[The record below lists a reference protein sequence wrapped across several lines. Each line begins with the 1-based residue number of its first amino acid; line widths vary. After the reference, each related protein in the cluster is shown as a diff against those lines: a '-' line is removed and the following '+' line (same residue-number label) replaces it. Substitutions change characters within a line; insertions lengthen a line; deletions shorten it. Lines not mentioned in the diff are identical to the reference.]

1 MKNVVVAVGGSL
13 LRPEIEERSSW
24 LEDLAELV
32 KEHISSGIR
41 LGIVVGGGSPARESI
56 QLVENIINDVLA
68 LDRIGISATR
78 LNASIIKEVFQ
89 NSGINVSNKIPDDIA
104 QAVIM
109 MEKYDVVVMGGTLP
123 GHTTDKVAI
132 ELAISTNSEK
142 CIIATNVNK
151 VYDKDP
157 RKNENAKSF
166 DEMSIHDLQKIVGPA
181 KHAKAGASQV
191 VDPVGVSLAVES
203 NLTLNILDGRKVKN
217 IKNAIEGNIFQGT
230 IVKGD

>member
-13 LRPEIEERSSW
+13 LRPEVAERSSW

-32 KEHISSGIR
+32 KEQVSSGVR
-41 LGIVVGGGSPARESI
+41 FGIVVGGGSPARESI
-56 QLVENIINDVLA
+56 QLVESIIDDVLA

-78 LNASIIKEVFQ
+78 LNASIIKEIFQ
-89 NSGINVSNKIPDDIA
+89 NSGINVPEKIPNDVSR
-104 QAVIM
+104 AVIL

-151 VYDKDP
+151 VYDEDP
-157 RKNENAKSF
+157 RKNKNAKSF
-166 DEMSIHDLQKIVGPA
+166 DEMSIHELQEIVGPA

-191 VDPVGVSLAVES
+191 VDPIGVSLAVES
-203 NLTLNILDGRKVKN
+203 NLTLNILDGRKMKN
-217 IKNAIEGNIFQGT
+217 IKNAVQGNVFEGT

>member
-1 MKNVVVAVGGSL
+1 MKNVVVAAGGSL

-32 KEHISSGIR
+32 KEQISSGIK

-56 QLVENIINDVLA
+56 QLVEAIISDVLA

-78 LNASIIKEVFQ
+78 LNATIIKEVFQ
-89 NSGINVSNKIPDDIA
+89 NSGINVSDEIPVDIA
-104 QAVIM
+104 QAEIM
-109 MEKYDVVVMGGTLP
+109 MEKNDVVVMGGTLP

-157 RKNENAKSF
+157 RKNKNAKSF
-166 DEMSIHDLQKIVGPA
+166 DEMSIYELQEIVGPA

-191 VDPVGVSLAVES
+191 VDPIGVSLALES
-203 NLTLNILDGRKVKN
+203 NLTLNILDGRNLKN
-217 IKNAIEGNIFQGT
+217 IKNAIQGNVFEGT

>member
-1 MKNVVVAVGGSL
+1 MKNVVVAAGGSL
-13 LRPEIEERSSW
+13 LRPEIEERSGW

-32 KEHISSGIR
+32 KEQISSGIK

-56 QLVENIINDVLA
+56 QLVEAIISDVLA

-78 LNASIIKEVFQ
+78 LNATIIKEVFQ
-89 NSGINVSNKIPDDIA
+89 NSGINVSDEIPVDIA

-109 MEKYDVVVMGGTLP
+109 MEKNDVVVMGGTLP

-157 RKNENAKSF
+157 RKNKNAKSF
-166 DEMSIHDLQKIVGPA
+166 DEMSIYELQEIVGPA

-191 VDPVGVSLAVES
+191 VDPIGVSLALES
-203 NLTLNILDGRKVKN
+203 NLTLNILDGRNLK
-217 IKNAIEGNIFQGT
+217 I
-230 IVKGD
+230 

>member
-1 MKNVVVAVGGSL
+1 MKNVVVAAGGSL

-32 KEHISSGIR
+32 KEQISSGIK

-56 QLVENIINDVLA
+56 QLVEAIISDVLA

-78 LNASIIKEVFQ
+78 LNATIIKEVFQ
-89 NSGINVSNKIPDDIA
+89 NSGINVSDEIPVDIA

-109 MEKYDVVVMGGTLP
+109 MEKNDVVVMGGTLP

-157 RKNENAKSF
+157 RKNKNAKSF
-166 DEMSIHDLQKIVGPA
+166 DEMSIYELQEIVGPA

-191 VDPVGVSLAVES
+191 VDPIGVSLAVES
-203 NLTLNILDGRKVKN
+203 NLTLNILDGRKMKN
-217 IKNAIEGNIFQGT
+217 IKNAFQGNVFEGT

>member
-1 MKNVVVAVGGSL
+1 MKNVVVAAGGSL

-32 KEHISSGIR
+32 KEQISSGIK

-56 QLVENIINDVLA
+56 QLVEAIISDVLA

-78 LNASIIKEVFQ
+78 LNATVIKEVFQ
-89 NSGINVSNKIPDDIA
+89 NSGINVSDEIPVDIA

-109 MEKYDVVVMGGTLP
+109 MEKNDVVVMGGTLP

-157 RKNENAKSF
+157 RKNKNAKSF
-166 DEMSIHDLQKIVGPA
+166 DEMSIYELQEIVGPA

-191 VDPVGVSLAVES
+191 VDPIGVSLALES
-203 NLTLNILDGRKVKN
+203 NLTLNILDGRNLKN
-217 IKNAIEGNIFQGT
+217 IKNAIQGNVFEGT

>member
-1 MKNVVVAVGGSL
+1 MKNVVVAAGGSL

-32 KEHISSGIR
+32 KEQISSGIK

-56 QLVENIINDVLA
+56 QLVEAIISDVLA

-78 LNASIIKEVFQ
+78 LNATIIKEVFQ
-89 NSGINVSNKIPDDIA
+89 NSGINVSDEIPVDIA

-109 MEKYDVVVMGGTLP
+109 MEKNDVVVMGGTLP

-157 RKNENAKSF
+157 RKNKNAKSF
-166 DEMSIHDLQKIVGPA
+166 DEMSIYELQEIVGPA

-191 VDPVGVSLAVES
+191 VDPIGVSLGFR
-203 NLTLNILDGRKVKN
+203 I
-217 IKNAIEGNIFQGT
+217 
-230 IVKGD
+230 

>member
-13 LRPEIEERSSW
+13 LRPEVAERSSW

-32 KEHISSGIR
+32 KEQISSGVR
-41 LGIVVGGGSPARESI
+41 FGIVVGGGSPARESI
-56 QLVENIINDVLA
+56 QLVESIIDDILA

-78 LNASIIKEVFQ
+78 LNASIIKEIFQ
-89 NSGINVSNKIPDDIA
+89 NSGINVPEKIPNDVS
-104 QAVIM
+104 QAVM
-109 MEKYDVVVMGGTLP
+109 LMKRYDVVVMGGTLP

-151 VYDKDP
+151 VYDADP
-157 RKNENAKSF
+157 RKNKNAKSF
-166 DEMSIHDLQKIVGPA
+166 DEMSIHELQEIVGPA
-181 KHAKAGASQV
+181 KHSKAGASQV
-191 VDPVGVSLAVES
+191 VDPIGVYLAVES
-203 NLTLNILDGRKVKN
+203 KLTLNILDGRKIKN
-217 IKNAIEGNIFQGT
+217 IKNAVQGNVFEGT

>member
-32 KEHISSGIR
+32 KDQIASETR

-56 QLVENIINDVLA
+56 QLVEAIISDVLA

-89 NSGINVSNKIPDDIA
+89 NSGINVSEKIPDDIT
-104 QAVIM
+104 QAVMM
-109 MEKYDVVVMGGTLP
+109 MENYDVVVMGGTLP

-157 RKNENAKSF
+157 RKNNNAKSF
-166 DEMSIHDLQKIVGPA
+166 DKMSLHELQKIVGPA

-191 VDPVGVSLAVES
+191 VDPVGVSLAVDS
-203 NLTLNILDGRKVKN
+203 NLTLNILDGRKLKN
-217 IKNAIEGNIFQGT
+217 IRNAIQGNIFEGT
-230 IVKGD
+230 VVMGD

>member
-1 MKNVVVAVGGSL
+1 VAVGGSL

-32 KEHISSGIR
+32 KDQIASGIR

-56 QLVENIINDVLA
+56 QLVEAIISDVLA
-68 LDRIGISATR
+68 LDRIGISATK
-78 LNASIIKEVFQ
+78 LNASVIKEVFK
-89 NSGINVSNKIPDDIA
+89 NSGINVSEKIPDDIT

-109 MEKYDVVVMGGTLP
+109 MENYDVVVMGGTSP

-142 CIIATNVNK
+142 CIIATNINK

-157 RKNENAKSF
+157 RKNNNAKSF
-166 DEMSIHDLQKIVGPA
+166 DKISLHELQKIVGPA

-191 VDPVGVSLAVES
+191 VDPVGVSLAVDS
-203 NLTLNILDGRKVKN
+203 DLTLNILDGRKLKN
-217 IKNAIEGNIFQGT
+217 IRNAIQGNNFEGT
-230 IVKGD
+230 VVKGD

>member
-1 MKNVVVAVGGSL
+1 MKNVVVAAGGSL

-32 KEHISSGIR
+32 KEQISSGIK

-56 QLVENIINDVLA
+56 QLVEAIISDVLA

-78 LNASIIKEVFQ
+78 LNATIIKEVFQ
-89 NSGINVSNKIPDDIA
+89 NSGINVSDEIPDDIA

-109 MEKYDVVVMGGTLP
+109 MEKNDVVVMGGTLP

-157 RKNENAKSF
+157 RKNKNAKSF
-166 DEMSIHDLQKIVGPA
+166 DEMSIYELQEIVGPA

-191 VDPVGVSLAVES
+191 VDPIGVSLALES
-203 NLTLNILDGRKVKN
+203 NLTLNILDGRNLKN
-217 IKNAIEGNIFQGT
+217 IKNAIQGNVFEGT

>member
-1 MKNVVVAVGGSL
+1 MKNVVVAAGGSL

-32 KEHISSGIR
+32 KEQISSGIK

-56 QLVENIINDVLA
+56 QLVEAIISDVLA

-78 LNASIIKEVFQ
+78 LNATIIKEVFQ
-89 NSGINVSNKIPDDIA
+89 NSGINVSDEIPVDIA

-109 MEKYDVVVMGGTLP
+109 MEKNDVVVMGGTLP

-157 RKNENAKSF
+157 RKNKNAKSF
-166 DEMSIHDLQKIVGPA
+166 DEMSIYELQEIVGPA

-191 VDPVGVSLAVES
+191 VDPIGVSLASFTRGSFTPSPIPPPVPVPPC
-203 NLTLNILDGRKVKN
+203 DCP
-217 IKNAIEGNIFQGT
+217 
-230 IVKGD
+230 

>member
-24 LEDLAELV
+24 LADLAELV
-32 KEHISSGIR
+32 KDQISSGIR

-56 QLVENIINDVLA
+56 QIVEAIISDVLA
-68 LDRIGISATR
+68 LDRIGIYATR

-89 NSGINVSNKIPDDIA
+89 NSGINVSEKIPDDIA
-104 QAVIM
+104 QAVIL
-109 MEKYDVVVMGGTLP
+109 MEDYDVVVMGGTLP

-157 RKNENAKSF
+157 RKNKNAKSF
-166 DEMSIHDLQKIVGPA
+166 DEMSIHELQKIVGPA
-181 KHAKAGASQV
+181 KHAKAGASEV
-191 VDPVGVSLAVES
+191 VDPVGVSLALES
-203 NLTLNILDGRKVKN
+203 NLTLNILDGRKLKN
-217 IKNAIEGNIFQGT
+217 IKNAVQGNVFEGT

>member
-1 MKNVVVAVGGSL
+1 MKNVVVAAGGSL

-32 KEHISSGIR
+32 KEQISSGIK

-56 QLVENIINDVLA
+56 QLVEAIISDVLA

-78 LNASIIKEVFQ
+78 LNATIIKEVFQ
-89 NSGINVSNKIPDDIA
+89 NSGINVSDEIPVDIA

-109 MEKYDVVVMGGTLP
+109 MEKNDVVVMGGTLP

-157 RKNENAKSF
+157 RKNKNAKSF
-166 DEMSIHDLQKIVGPA
+166 DEMSIYELQEIVGPA

-191 VDPVGVSLAVES
+191 VDPIGVSLALES
-203 NLTLNILDGRKVKN
+203 NLTLNILDGRNLKN
-217 IKNAIEGNIFQGT
+217 IKNAIQGNVFEGT

>member
-13 LRPEIEERSSW
+13 LRPEIEQRSSW

-32 KEHISSGIR
+32 KEQISSGIR

-56 QLVENIINDVLA
+56 QLVKTIINDVLA

-89 NSGINVSNKIPDDIA
+89 NSGINVSEKIPDDIA

-142 CIIATNVNK
+142 CIIATNVKK

-157 RKNENAKSF
+157 RKYRNAKSF
-166 DEMSIHDLQKIVGPA
+166 DEMSIDELQEIVGPA
-181 KHAKAGASQV
+181 KHVKAGASQV
-191 VDPVGVSLAVES
+191 VDPIGVSLAVES

-217 IKNAIEGNIFQGT
+217 IKDAIQGNMFEGT

>member
-32 KEHISSGIR
+32 KEQISSGIK

-56 QLVENIINDVLA
+56 QLVEAIISDVLA

-78 LNASIIKEVFQ
+78 LNATIIKEVFQ
-89 NSGINVSNKIPDDIA
+89 NSGINVSDEIPVDIA

-109 MEKYDVVVMGGTLP
+109 MEKNDVVVMGGTLP

-157 RKNENAKSF
+157 RKNKNAKSF
-166 DEMSIHDLQKIVGPA
+166 DEMSIYELQEIVGPA

-191 VDPVGVSLAVES
+191 VDPIGVSLALES
-203 NLTLNILDGRKVKN
+203 NLTLNILDGRNLKN
-217 IKNAIEGNIFQGT
+217 IKNAIQGNVFEGT